1 MTPRR
6 ALAVF
11 VAAVV
16 LLAAVNA
23 LVYRLYRS
31 EQVTVEAALAD
42 RLTALGATA
51 AHSYAQFDDPR
62 LLTTVVDDNHL
73 DDAYVVDAGMR
84 VVAGAHTSPGVLEL
98 GRVDLPRF
106 KIALEGQRPAT
117 SEHVAYFPI
126 TRARVLALEPGPAF
140 RAPASQLR
148 TTFISTVALS
158 VFAVAVFAV
167 GVMLALRSLE
177 RARLAYGR
185 AERLAAVGQM
195 AAMVAHEVR
204 NPLGI
209 LRGQVELA
217 REKLPAEAPA
227 RERERFDEMV
237 AEIDRLNR
245 LTEEFLGLARDV
257 PLSTEQ
263 VDLGALAK
271 DIAEQAQVAAKDA
284 AIEASGA
291 GTAEADA
298 AKLRQ
303 AIYNL
308 VLNAVQVGAHSVR
321 IEVEGERVTVADDG
335 PGVPPE
341 LAATL
346 FEPFVTARP
355 GGSGLG
361 LVVARRVAER
371 HGGRLVLEPSERGAR
386 FSIYLKRTHGA
397 DPGR

>member
-11 VAAVV
+11 IAAVV

-23 LVYRLYRS
+23 LVYRLYRR
-31 EQVTVEAALAD
+31 EATTVEAALDD
-42 RLTALGATA
+42 RLSALGATA
-51 AHSYAQFDDPR
+51 AHSYATFGDPR
-62 LLTTVVDDNHL
+62 LLASLVDENHL
-73 DDAYVVDAGMR
+73 DDAYVVDAGMQ
-84 VVAGAHTSPGVLEL
+84 VIAGAHTRPGTLEL
-98 GRVDLPRF
+98 TRVDLPRF
-106 KIALEGQRPAT
+106 KLALEGQHPA
-117 SEHVAYFPI
+117 SNGRVAYFPI
-126 TRARVLALEPGPAF
+126 NRARVLALEVGPGF
-140 RAPASQLR
+140 RAPQSELR
-148 TTFISTVALS
+148 TTYITTVALS

-167 GVMLALRSLE
+167 GVLLALRSLE

-217 REKLPAEAPA
+217 REKLGAGAPE
-227 RERERFDEMV
+227 RERERFEEMI

-245 LTEEFLGLARDV
+245 LTEEFVGLARDV
-257 PLSTEQ
+257 PLTTGP
-263 VDLGALAK
+263 VDLGTLARE
-271 DIAEQAQVAAKDA
+271 IAEQAQVAAKDA
-284 AIEASGA
+284 RIEASGT
-291 GTAEADA
+291 GSVEADA

-303 AIYNL
+303 AIFNL
-308 VLNAVQVGAHSVR
+308 VLNAVQVGARTVR
-321 IEVEGERVTVADDG
+321 IEVDGERITVADDG

-341 LAATL
+341 LVATL

-361 LVVARRVAER
+361 LAVARRVAER
-371 HGGRLVLEPSERGAR
+371 HGGRLVLDPSERGAR
-386 FSIYLKRTHGA
+386 FSIYLRGAHGA